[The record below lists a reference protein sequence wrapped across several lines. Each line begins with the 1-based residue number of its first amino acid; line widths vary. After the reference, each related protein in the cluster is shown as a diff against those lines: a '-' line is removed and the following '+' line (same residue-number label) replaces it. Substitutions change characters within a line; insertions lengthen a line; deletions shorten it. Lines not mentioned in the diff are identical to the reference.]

1 MDNDNPT
8 FTNQR
13 DLDRLIFIMSG
24 SPRGIPYMFILDPF
38 LSQITGEAHISPD
51 NLMKYIKRKFGVD
64 IMNRDDISLSDFI
77 VKKYGSKCA
86 DLVEKML

>member
-1 MDNDNPT
+1 MDNDNST
-8 FTNQR
+8 FTNQK
-13 DLDRLIFIMSG
+13 DLDKLIITMSG

-38 LSQITGEAHISPD
+38 LSQITGKAHISID

-64 IMNRDDISLSDFI
+64 IMNRDDISLRDFI
-77 VKKYGSKCA
+77 IEKYGPRCA